1 MGYQIG
7 DRKLPL
13 DVAWTDA
20 DGIQRPANWLRLSTE
35 RDRELLGITWVA
47 ETNQVWDQKFYKGYD
62 DDGNLIPKRLE
73 DENAVGE
80 DGEAVLD
87 ADGNQVVDTGLKTL
101 WKAKQNEIAA
111 TLLAPSDWRVVK
123 ELEVNSSFANARTA
137 YPSAWMTYRAAV
149 RTACNTRQTEIDNC
163 SDVAALK
170 ELLFGSATIEQ
181 QKTDADG
188 NGVTETVTF
197 QRQQV
202 DSEGLGVVDE
212 NGKAV
217 MEDVTEERSVM
228 ETVANPNIATA
239 WPDLV
244 E

>member
-47 ETNQVWDQKFYKGYD
+47 DTSNNYDQRFYWGVDNPKQLNDQPEVDG
-62 DDGNLIPKRLE
+62 DGNETGRT
-73 DENAVGE
+73 
-80 DGEAVLD
+80 
-87 ADGNQVVDTGLKTL
+87 QTGLKTL

-111 TLLAPSDWRVVK
+111 SLLAPSDWRVIKAK
-123 ELEVNSSFANARTA
+123 ETSTNI
-137 YPSAWMTYRAAV
+137 PSTWKTYRAAV
-149 RTACNTRQTEIDNC
+149 RTACNARQAEIDAC

-170 ELLFGSATIEQ
+170 ELLFGSTQIQ
-181 QKTDADG
+181 QTDDNG
-188 NGVTETVTF
+188 NGVE
-197 QRQQV
+197 
-202 DSEGLGVVDE
+202 DDDG
-212 NGKAV
+212 NAV
-217 MEDVTEERSVM
+217 MID
-228 ETVANPNIATA
+228 NPNLATA
-239 WPDLV
+239 WPDPV

>member
-47 ETNQVWDQKFYKGYD
+47 DASSNYDQRFYWGVDNPKQLND
-62 DDGNLIPKRLE
+62 EAILDKDGN
-73 DENAVGE
+73 DTGE
-80 DGEAVLD
+80 I
-87 ADGNQVVDTGLKTL
+87 QTGLKTL
-101 WKAKQNEIAA
+101 WKAKQNDIAA
-111 TLLAPSDWRVVK
+111 SLLAPSDWRVVK
-123 ELEVNSSFANARTA
+123 ELEINSSFANARSA

-149 RTACNTRQTEIDNC
+149 RTACNTRQSEIDAC

-181 QKTDADG
+181 QQTDDDG
-188 NGVTETVTF
+188 NGV
-197 QRQQV
+197 V
-202 DSEGLGVVDE
+202 DDDG
-212 NGKAV
+212 NA
-217 MEDVTEERSVM
+217 VM
-228 ETVANPNIATA
+228 ETVANPSIATA
-239 WPDLV
+239 WPDPV

>member
-47 ETNQVWDQKFYKGYD
+47 DTSNNYDQRFYWGVDSPKQLND
-62 DDGNLIPKRLE
+62 QPEVDEDGNETGRT
-73 DENAVGE
+73 
-80 DGEAVLD
+80 
-87 ADGNQVVDTGLKTL
+87 QTGLKTL

-111 TLLAPSDWRVVK
+111 SLLAPSDWRVVK
-123 ELEVNSSFANARTA
+123 ELEVNSSFSAAKTA
-137 YPSAWMTYRAAV
+137 YPTEWQTYRAAV
-149 RTACNTRQTEIDNC
+149 RTACNTRQAEIDAC

-170 ELLFGSATIEQ
+170 ELLYGDQQIIRTKQQQATDEEGNPAVD
-181 QKTDADG
+181 TDG
-188 NGVTETVTF
+188 NPI
-197 QRQQV
+197 
-202 DSEGLGVVDE
+202 
-212 NGKAV
+212 
-217 MEDVTEERSVM
+217 M
-228 ETVANPNIATA
+228 ETVNDLDDDGNIVMIDNPNLATA
-239 WPDLV
+239 WPDPV

>member
-1 MGYQIG
+1 MGYQLADG
-7 DRKLPL
+7 TKLPL
-13 DVAWTDA
+13 DVAFTTP
-20 DGIQRPANWLRLSTE
+20 DGVQRPANFLRLSTE

-47 ETNQVWDQKFYKGYD
+47 DTSASYDQRFYWGVDNPKQLND
-62 DDGNLIPKRLE
+62 EPAVDEDGNEL
-73 DENAVGE
+73 GYT
-80 DGEAVLD
+80 
-87 ADGNQVVDTGLKTL
+87 QTGLKTL

-111 TLLAPSDWRVVK
+111 SLLAPSDWRVVK
-123 ELEVNSSFANARTA
+123 ELEVNSSFSAAKTA
-137 YPSAWMTYRAAV
+137 FPTEWQTYRAAV

-181 QKTDADG
+181 QQTDADG
-188 NGVTETVTF
+188 NGVTETVTV

-202 DSEGLGVVDE
+202 DAEGLGVVDE

-217 MEDVTEERSVM
+217 MEDVTEERPVM

-239 WPDLV
+239 WPDPV